1 MAPRKPKTYS
11 EIFSIRFDNELMG
24 LLTTRVKGLTKYAKD
39 TGATSTDVN
48 LLTPANVVRSLVR
61 LGLSAENADILD
73 ATLEHGLKRGPK
85 TKQ

>member
-11 EIFSIRFDNELMG
+11 EIFSIRFDNG
-24 LLTTRVKGLTKYAKD
+24 LLALLNVRVKQLVKYAKD
-39 TGATSTDVN
+39 TGASTAEVH

-61 LGLSAENADILD
+61 IGMVAENADVVDDVL
-73 ATLEHGLKRGPK
+73 ANGLKRGPK